1 MAQDFSYR
9 YPLVDGH
16 GNFGSI
22 DGDGAAAMRYTE
34 ARMSKISAEMLR
46 DLRKNTVDF
55 VPNYDATELEPAVLP
70 ARIPNLL
77 VNGATGIAVGM
88 ASNIPPHN
96 LGEVI
101 DGTIALMENPELS
114 SEYHPHGDSSIYEAL
129 VRMAQ
134 DFSYRYPLV
143 DGHGN
148 FGSIDGDGAAAM
160 RYTEARMSKI
170 SAEMLRDLRKN
181 TVDFVPNYDATELEP
196 AVLPA
201 RIPNLLVNGATGIAV
216 GMASNIP
223 PHNLGEVIDGTIA
236 LMENPEL
243 SSEDLMHFIP
253 GPDFPTGGII
263 MGADGLRQAYNT
275 GTGTI
280 VVRSKCE
287 IIEPKN
293 RKSHAEII
301 VTEIPY
307 GIRKSTI
314 LERIGEVAKE
324 HIVDGIVDLRD
335 ESSMRGMRIVIEVRN
350 DVNPHVLLNNLY
362 KYTQL
367 QSSFGINNIALVDG
381 RPEAL
386 SLKRALEVY
395 INHQIDVITRRTN
408 FELDEDLKRM
418 HILEGFIIA
427 TDHIDEIIKIIRGS
441 MNGEEKDLLMQR
453 FNLSE
458 RQAQAILDMQLRRLS
473 GLSRQKTEE
482 EYKFLASE
490 VERLR
495 HILESKENKEEIIKN
510 ELLEIKAKYNDKRK
524 SEMALHLDLNIENE
538 DLIPRDDVLITITRG
553 GYAKR
558 MKTSEYRSQSRGGV
572 GITGIKTK
580 ENDIVEHVI
589 STSTHD
595 FLLFFTNLGRVY
607 KLKGYQI
614 PEGNRTSK
622 GIPLVN
628 MINFQDGEHLAAV
641 TNISDIAN
649 QEQCI
654 FFATKKGIIK
664 RTSVSQFQNIRTN
677 GINAINLTEGDEL
690 LQVEVTDGHR
700 EIILGASNGKAIRF
714 NEETVREIGR
724 SATGVRGMKLNE
736 GDELVGMAV
745 VRDDVKDILVVTEKG
760 YGKRTDA
767 DEYRLQTRGG
777 MGVKTLNITDKNGRL
792 ASLRAVNDDLDL
804 IATTNKG
811 VTIRMHCADISQTG
825 RAAQGVKLIRLRD
838 DQHVSSIAIVERED
852 DEVVQVESPV
862 ASQEVSVDSPQ
873 ENNQAE

>member
-1 MAQDFSYR
+1 MENDDKNINENNEILDDEEEEKLQVGEISSSQEYNHGKIDSVMLSGKLKRSFLNYAMSVIVNRALPDAR
-9 YPLVDGH
+9 DGLKPVQRRILY
-16 GNFGSI
+16 GM
-22 DGDGAAAMRYTE
+22 D
-34 ARMSKISAEMLR
+34 
-46 DLRKNTVDF
+46 
-55 VPNYDATELEPAVLP
+55 ELKVYYNVAHKKS
-70 ARIPNLL
+70 ARI
-77 VNGATGIAVGM
+77 VGDVM
-88 ASNIPPHN
+88 
-96 LGEVI
+96 GK
-101 DGTIALMENPELS
+101 
-114 SEYHPHGDSSIYEAL
+114 YHPHGDSSIYEAL

-216 GMASNIP
+216 GMATNIP

-263 MGADGLRQAYNT
+263 MGVDGLRQAYNT

-873 ENNQAE
+873 ENIQAE

>member
-1 MAQDFSYR
+1 MENDEKNLNENNEALDDEEEKLQVGEISSSQEYNHGKIDSVMLSGKLKRSFLNYAMSVI
-9 YPLVDGH
+9 VDRALPDAR
-16 GNFGSI
+16 
-22 DGDGAAAMRYTE
+22 DGLKPVQRRILYGMD
-34 ARMSKISAEMLR
+34 
-46 DLRKNTVDF
+46 
-55 VPNYDATELEPAVLP
+55 ELKVYYNVAHKKS
-70 ARIPNLL
+70 ARI
-77 VNGATGIAVGM
+77 VGDVM
-88 ASNIPPHN
+88 
-96 LGEVI
+96 GK
-101 DGTIALMENPELS
+101 
-114 SEYHPHGDSSIYEAL
+114 YHPHGDSSIYEAL

-216 GMASNIP
+216 GMATNIP

-236 LMENPEL
+236 LMENPML
-243 SSEDLMHFIP
+243 TSEDLMHFIP

-275 GTGTI
+275 GIGTI

-293 RKSHAEII
+293 RKQHAEII
-301 VTEIPY
+301 VSEIPY

-335 ESSMRGMRIVIEVRN
+335 ESSMKGMRIVIEVRN
-350 DVNPHVLLNNLY
+350 DVNPHVLLNNLF

-367 QSSFGINNIALVDG
+367 QSSFGINNIALVEG
-381 RPEAL
+381 KPEAL
-386 SLKRALEVY
+386 SLKHALEVY

-482 EYKFLASE
+482 EYKELE
-490 VERLR
+490 VEVEKLR

-538 DLIPRDDVLITITRG
+538 DLIPREDTL
-553 GYAKR
+553 
-558 MKTSEYRSQSRGGV
+558 
-572 GITGIKTK
+572 
-580 ENDIVEHVI
+580 
-589 STSTHD
+589 
-595 FLLFFTNLGRVY
+595 
-607 KLKGYQI
+607 
-614 PEGNRTSK
+614 
-622 GIPLVN
+622 
-628 MINFQDGEHLAAV
+628 
-641 TNISDIAN
+641 
-649 QEQCI
+649 
-654 FFATKKGIIK
+654 
-664 RTSVSQFQNIRTN
+664 SV
-677 GINAINLTEGDEL
+677 
-690 LQVEVTDGHR
+690 
-700 EIILGASNGKAIRF
+700 
-714 NEETVREIGR
+714 
-724 SATGVRGMKLNE
+724 
-736 GDELVGMAV
+736 
-745 VRDDVKDILVVTEKG
+745 
-760 YGKRTDA
+760 
-767 DEYRLQTRGG
+767 
-777 MGVKTLNITDKNGRL
+777 
-792 ASLRAVNDDLDL
+792 
-804 IATTNKG
+804 
-811 VTIRMHCADISQTG
+811 
-825 RAAQGVKLIRLRD
+825 
-838 DQHVSSIAIVERED
+838 
-852 DEVVQVESPV
+852 
-862 ASQEVSVDSPQ
+862 
-873 ENNQAE
+873 

>member
-1 MAQDFSYR
+1 MENDDKNINENNEILDDEEEEKLQVGEISSSQEYNHGKIDSVMLSGKLKRSFLNYAMSVI
-9 YPLVDGH
+9 VDRALPDAR
-16 GNFGSI
+16 
-22 DGDGAAAMRYTE
+22 DGLKPVQRRILYGMD
-34 ARMSKISAEMLR
+34 
-46 DLRKNTVDF
+46 
-55 VPNYDATELEPAVLP
+55 ELKVYYNVAHKKS
-70 ARIPNLL
+70 ARI
-77 VNGATGIAVGM
+77 VGDVM
-88 ASNIPPHN
+88 
-96 LGEVI
+96 GK
-101 DGTIALMENPELS
+101 
-114 SEYHPHGDSSIYEAL
+114 YHPHGDSSIYEAL

-216 GMASNIP
+216 GMATNIP

-510 ELLEIKAKYNDKRK
+510 ELLEIKAKYNDKSK

-745 VRDDVKDILVVTEKG
+745 VRDDVKDILVVTENG

-873 ENNQAE
+873 ENIQAE

>member
-1 MAQDFSYR
+1 MENDDKNINENNEILDDEEEEKLQVGEISSSQEYNHGKIDSVMLSGKLKRSFLNYAMSVI
-9 YPLVDGH
+9 VDRALPDAR
-16 GNFGSI
+16 
-22 DGDGAAAMRYTE
+22 DGLKPVQRRILYGMD
-34 ARMSKISAEMLR
+34 
-46 DLRKNTVDF
+46 
-55 VPNYDATELEPAVLP
+55 ELKVYYNVAHKKS
-70 ARIPNLL
+70 ARI
-77 VNGATGIAVGM
+77 VGDVM
-88 ASNIPPHN
+88 
-96 LGEVI
+96 GK
-101 DGTIALMENPELS
+101 
-114 SEYHPHGDSSIYEAL
+114 YHPHGDSSIYEAL

-216 GMASNIP
+216 GMATNIP

-745 VRDDVKDILVVTEKG
+745 VRDDVKDILVVTENG

-873 ENNQAE
+873 ENIQAE

>member
-1 MAQDFSYR
+1 MENDDKNINENNEILDDEDEEKLQVGEISSSQEYNHGKIDSVMLSGKLKRSFLNYAMSVI
-9 YPLVDGH
+9 VDRALPDAR
-16 GNFGSI
+16 
-22 DGDGAAAMRYTE
+22 DGLKPVQRRILYGMD
-34 ARMSKISAEMLR
+34 
-46 DLRKNTVDF
+46 
-55 VPNYDATELEPAVLP
+55 ELKVYYNVAHKKS
-70 ARIPNLL
+70 ARI
-77 VNGATGIAVGM
+77 VGDVM
-88 ASNIPPHN
+88 
-96 LGEVI
+96 GK
-101 DGTIALMENPELS
+101 
-114 SEYHPHGDSSIYEAL
+114 YHPHGDSSIYEAL

-216 GMASNIP
+216 GMATNIP

-482 EYKFLASE
+482 EYKFIASE

-873 ENNQAE
+873 ENIQAE

>member
-1 MAQDFSYR
+1 MENDDKNINENNEILDDEEEEKLQVGEISSSQEYNHGKIDSVMLSGKLKRSFLNYAMSVI
-9 YPLVDGH
+9 VDRALPDAR
-16 GNFGSI
+16 
-22 DGDGAAAMRYTE
+22 DGLKPVQRRILYGMD
-34 ARMSKISAEMLR
+34 
-46 DLRKNTVDF
+46 
-55 VPNYDATELEPAVLP
+55 ELKVYYNVAHKKS
-70 ARIPNLL
+70 ARI
-77 VNGATGIAVGM
+77 VGDVM
-88 ASNIPPHN
+88 
-96 LGEVI
+96 GK
-101 DGTIALMENPELS
+101 
-114 SEYHPHGDSSIYEAL
+114 YHPHGDSSIYEAL

-216 GMASNIP
+216 GMATNIP

-386 SLKRALEVY
+386 SLKRSLEVY

-873 ENNQAE
+873 ENIQAE

>member
-1 MAQDFSYR
+1 MENDDKNINENNEILDDEEEEKLQVGEISSSQEYNHGKIDSVMLSGKLKRSFLNYAMSVI
-9 YPLVDGH
+9 VDRALPDAR
-16 GNFGSI
+16 
-22 DGDGAAAMRYTE
+22 DGLKPVQRRILYGMD
-34 ARMSKISAEMLR
+34 
-46 DLRKNTVDF
+46 
-55 VPNYDATELEPAVLP
+55 ELKVYYNVAHKKS
-70 ARIPNLL
+70 ARI
-77 VNGATGIAVGM
+77 VGDVM
-88 ASNIPPHN
+88 
-96 LGEVI
+96 GK
-101 DGTIALMENPELS
+101 
-114 SEYHPHGDSSIYEAL
+114 YHPHGDSSIYEAL

-216 GMASNIP
+216 GMATNIP

-873 ENNQAE
+873 KNIQAE

>member
-1 MAQDFSYR
+1 MENDDKNINENNEILDDEEEEKLQVGEISSSQEYNHGKIDSVMLSGKLKRSFLNYAMSVI
-9 YPLVDGH
+9 VDRALPDAR
-16 GNFGSI
+16 
-22 DGDGAAAMRYTE
+22 DGLKPVQRRILYGMD
-34 ARMSKISAEMLR
+34 
-46 DLRKNTVDF
+46 
-55 VPNYDATELEPAVLP
+55 ELKVYYNVAHKKS
-70 ARIPNLL
+70 ARI
-77 VNGATGIAVGM
+77 VGDVM
-88 ASNIPPHN
+88 
-96 LGEVI
+96 GK
-101 DGTIALMENPELS
+101 
-114 SEYHPHGDSSIYEAL
+114 YHPHGDSSIYEAL

-181 TVDFVPNYDATELEP
+181 TVDFVPNYDANELEP

-216 GMASNIP
+216 GMATNIP

-873 ENNQAE
+873 ENIQAE

>member
-1 MAQDFSYR
+1 MENDDKNINENNEILDDEEEEKLQVGEISSSQEYNHGKIDSVMLSGKLKRSFLNYAMSVI
-9 YPLVDGH
+9 VDRALPDAR
-16 GNFGSI
+16 
-22 DGDGAAAMRYTE
+22 DGLKPVQRRILYGMD
-34 ARMSKISAEMLR
+34 
-46 DLRKNTVDF
+46 
-55 VPNYDATELEPAVLP
+55 ELKVYYNVAHKKS
-70 ARIPNLL
+70 ARI
-77 VNGATGIAVGM
+77 VGDVM
-88 ASNIPPHN
+88 
-96 LGEVI
+96 GK
-101 DGTIALMENPELS
+101 
-114 SEYHPHGDSSIYEAL
+114 YHPHGDSSIYEAL

-216 GMASNIP
+216 GMATNIP

-324 HIVDGIVDLRD
+324 HIVDGIIDLRD

-873 ENNQAE
+873 ENIQAE

>member
-1 MAQDFSYR
+1 MENDDKNINENNEILDDAEEEKLQVGEISSSQEYNHGKIDSVMLSGKLKRSFLNYAMSVI
-9 YPLVDGH
+9 VDRALPDAR
-16 GNFGSI
+16 
-22 DGDGAAAMRYTE
+22 DGLKPVQRRILYGMD
-34 ARMSKISAEMLR
+34 
-46 DLRKNTVDF
+46 
-55 VPNYDATELEPAVLP
+55 ELKVYYNVAHKKS
-70 ARIPNLL
+70 ARI
-77 VNGATGIAVGM
+77 VGDVM
-88 ASNIPPHN
+88 
-96 LGEVI
+96 GK
-101 DGTIALMENPELS
+101 
-114 SEYHPHGDSSIYEAL
+114 YHPHGDSSIYEAL

-216 GMASNIP
+216 GMATNIP

-873 ENNQAE
+873 ENIQAE

>member
-1 MAQDFSYR
+1 MENDDKNINENNEILDDEEEEKLQVGEISSSQEYNHGKIDSVMLSGKLKRSFLNYAMSVI
-9 YPLVDGH
+9 VDRALPDAR
-16 GNFGSI
+16 
-22 DGDGAAAMRYTE
+22 DGLKPVQRRILYGMD
-34 ARMSKISAEMLR
+34 
-46 DLRKNTVDF
+46 
-55 VPNYDATELEPAVLP
+55 ELKVYYNVAHKKS
-70 ARIPNLL
+70 ARI
-77 VNGATGIAVGM
+77 VGDVM
-88 ASNIPPHN
+88 
-96 LGEVI
+96 GK
-101 DGTIALMENPELS
+101 
-114 SEYHPHGDSSIYEAL
+114 YHPHGDSSIYEAL

-216 GMASNIP
+216 GMATNIP

-736 GDELVGMAV
+736 SDELVGMAV

-873 ENNQAE
+873 ENIQAE

>member
-1 MAQDFSYR
+1 MENDDKNINENNEILDDEEEEKLQVGEISSSQEYNHGKIDSVMLSGKLKRSFLNYAMSVI
-9 YPLVDGH
+9 VDRALPDAR
-16 GNFGSI
+16 
-22 DGDGAAAMRYTE
+22 DGLKPVQRRILYGMD
-34 ARMSKISAEMLR
+34 
-46 DLRKNTVDF
+46 
-55 VPNYDATELEPAVLP
+55 ELKVYYNVAHKKS
-70 ARIPNLL
+70 ARI
-77 VNGATGIAVGM
+77 VGDVM
-88 ASNIPPHN
+88 
-96 LGEVI
+96 GK
-101 DGTIALMENPELS
+101 
-114 SEYHPHGDSSIYEAL
+114 YHPHGDSSIYEAL

-216 GMASNIP
+216 GMATNIP

-777 MGVKTLNITDKNGRL
+777 IGVKTLNITDKNGRL

-873 ENNQAE
+873 ENIQAE

>member
-1 MAQDFSYR
+1 MENDDKNINENNEILDDEEEEKLQVGEISSSQEYNHGKIDSVMLSGKLKRSFLNYAMSVI
-9 YPLVDGH
+9 VDRALPDAR
-16 GNFGSI
+16 
-22 DGDGAAAMRYTE
+22 DGLKPVQRRILYGMD
-34 ARMSKISAEMLR
+34 
-46 DLRKNTVDF
+46 
-55 VPNYDATELEPAVLP
+55 ELKVYYNVAHKKS
-70 ARIPNLL
+70 ARI
-77 VNGATGIAVGM
+77 VGDVM
-88 ASNIPPHN
+88 
-96 LGEVI
+96 GK
-101 DGTIALMENPELS
+101 
-114 SEYHPHGDSSIYEAL
+114 YHPHGDSSIYEAL

-216 GMASNIP
+216 GMATNIP

-253 GPDFPTGGII
+253 GPDFPTGAII

-873 ENNQAE
+873 ENIQAE

>member
-1 MAQDFSYR
+1 MENDDKNINENNEILDDEEEEKLQVGEISSSQEYNHGKIDSVMLSGKLKRSFLNYAMSVI
-9 YPLVDGH
+9 VDRALPDAR
-16 GNFGSI
+16 
-22 DGDGAAAMRYTE
+22 DGLKPVQRRILYGMD
-34 ARMSKISAEMLR
+34 
-46 DLRKNTVDF
+46 
-55 VPNYDATELEPAVLP
+55 ELKVYYNVAHKKS
-70 ARIPNLL
+70 ARI
-77 VNGATGIAVGM
+77 VGDVM
-88 ASNIPPHN
+88 
-96 LGEVI
+96 GK
-101 DGTIALMENPELS
+101 
-114 SEYHPHGDSSIYEAL
+114 YHPHGDSSIYEAL

-216 GMASNIP
+216 GMATNIP

-873 ENNQAE
+873 ENIQAEEA

>member
-1 MAQDFSYR
+1 MENDDKNINENNEILDDEEEEKLQVGEISSSQEYNHGKIDSVMLSGKLKRSFLNYAMSVI
-9 YPLVDGH
+9 VDRALPDAR
-16 GNFGSI
+16 
-22 DGDGAAAMRYTE
+22 DGLKPVQRRILYGMD
-34 ARMSKISAEMLR
+34 
-46 DLRKNTVDF
+46 
-55 VPNYDATELEPAVLP
+55 ELKVYYNVAHKKS
-70 ARIPNLL
+70 ARI
-77 VNGATGIAVGM
+77 VGDVM
-88 ASNIPPHN
+88 
-96 LGEVI
+96 GK
-101 DGTIALMENPELS
+101 
-114 SEYHPHGDSSIYEAL
+114 YHPHGDSSIYEAL

-216 GMASNIP
+216 GMATNIP

-614 PEGNRTSK
+614 PEGNRTLK

-736 GDELVGMAV
+736 GEELVGMAV

-873 ENNQAE
+873 ENIQAE

>member
-1 MAQDFSYR
+1 MENDDKNINENNEILDDEEEEKLQVGEISSSQEYNHGKIDSVMLSGKLKRSFLNYAMSVI
-9 YPLVDGH
+9 VDRALPDAR
-16 GNFGSI
+16 
-22 DGDGAAAMRYTE
+22 DGLKPVQRRILYGMD
-34 ARMSKISAEMLR
+34 
-46 DLRKNTVDF
+46 
-55 VPNYDATELEPAVLP
+55 ELKVYYNVAHKKS
-70 ARIPNLL
+70 ARI
-77 VNGATGIAVGM
+77 VGDVM
-88 ASNIPPHN
+88 
-96 LGEVI
+96 GK
-101 DGTIALMENPELS
+101 
-114 SEYHPHGDSSIYEAL
+114 YHPHGDSSIYEAL

-216 GMASNIP
+216 GMATNIP

-243 SSEDLMHFIP
+243 SSEDLMLFIP

-873 ENNQAE
+873 ENIQAE

>member
-1 MAQDFSYR
+1 MENDDKNINENNEILDDEEEEKLQVGEISSSQEYNHGKIDSVMLSGKLKRSFLNYAMSVI
-9 YPLVDGH
+9 VDRALPDAR
-16 GNFGSI
+16 
-22 DGDGAAAMRYTE
+22 DGLKPVQRRILYGMD
-34 ARMSKISAEMLR
+34 
-46 DLRKNTVDF
+46 
-55 VPNYDATELEPAVLP
+55 ELKVYYNVAHKKS
-70 ARIPNLL
+70 ARI
-77 VNGATGIAVGM
+77 VGDVM
-88 ASNIPPHN
+88 
-96 LGEVI
+96 GK
-101 DGTIALMENPELS
+101 
-114 SEYHPHGDSSIYEAL
+114 YHPHGDSSIYEAL

-216 GMASNIP
+216 GMATNIP

-572 GITGIKTK
+572 GIIGIKTK

-873 ENNQAE
+873 ENIQAE

>member
-1 MAQDFSYR
+1 MENDDKNINENNEILDDEEEEKLQVGEISSSQEYNHGKIDSVMLSGKLKRSFLNYAMSVI
-9 YPLVDGH
+9 VDRALPDAR
-16 GNFGSI
+16 
-22 DGDGAAAMRYTE
+22 DGLKPVQRRILYGMD
-34 ARMSKISAEMLR
+34 
-46 DLRKNTVDF
+46 
-55 VPNYDATELEPAVLP
+55 ELKVYYNVAHKKS
-70 ARIPNLL
+70 ARI
-77 VNGATGIAVGM
+77 VGDVM
-88 ASNIPPHN
+88 
-96 LGEVI
+96 GK
-101 DGTIALMENPELS
+101 
-114 SEYHPHGDSSIYEAL
+114 YHPHGDSSIYEAL

-216 GMASNIP
+216 GMATNIP

-811 VTIRMHCADISQTG
+811 VTIRMHCADISQTC

>member
-1 MAQDFSYR
+1 MENDDKNINENNEILDDEEEEKLQVGEISSSQEYNHGKIDSVMLSGKLKRSFLNYAMSVI
-9 YPLVDGH
+9 VDRALPDAR
-16 GNFGSI
+16 
-22 DGDGAAAMRYTE
+22 DGLKPVQRRILYGMD
-34 ARMSKISAEMLR
+34 
-46 DLRKNTVDF
+46 
-55 VPNYDATELEPAVLP
+55 ELKVYYNVAHKKS
-70 ARIPNLL
+70 ARI
-77 VNGATGIAVGM
+77 VGDVM
-88 ASNIPPHN
+88 
-96 LGEVI
+96 GK
-101 DGTIALMENPELS
+101 
-114 SEYHPHGDSSIYEAL
+114 YHPHGDSSIYEAL

-216 GMASNIP
+216 GMATNIP
-223 PHNLGEVIDGTIA
+223 PHNLGEVINGTIA

-873 ENNQAE
+873 ENIQAE

>member
-1 MAQDFSYR
+1 MENDDKNINENNEILDDEEEEKLQVGEISSSQEYNHGKIDSVMLSGKLKRSFLNYAMSVI
-9 YPLVDGH
+9 VDRALPDAR
-16 GNFGSI
+16 
-22 DGDGAAAMRYTE
+22 DGLKPVQRRILYGMD
-34 ARMSKISAEMLR
+34 
-46 DLRKNTVDF
+46 
-55 VPNYDATELEPAVLP
+55 ELKVYYNVAHKKS
-70 ARIPNLL
+70 ARI
-77 VNGATGIAVGM
+77 VGDVM
-88 ASNIPPHN
+88 
-96 LGEVI
+96 GK
-101 DGTIALMENPELS
+101 
-114 SEYHPHGDSSIYEAL
+114 YHPHGDSSIYEAL

-216 GMASNIP
+216 GMATNIP

-538 DLIPRDDVLITITRG
+538 DLIPRDNVLITITRG

-873 ENNQAE
+873 ENIQAE

>member
-1 MAQDFSYR
+1 MENDDKNINENNEILDDEEEEKLQVGEISSSQEYNHGKIDSVMLSGKLKRSFLNYAMSVI
-9 YPLVDGH
+9 VDRALPDAR
-16 GNFGSI
+16 
-22 DGDGAAAMRYTE
+22 DGLKPVQRRILYGMD
-34 ARMSKISAEMLR
+34 
-46 DLRKNTVDF
+46 
-55 VPNYDATELEPAVLP
+55 ELKVYYNVAHKKS
-70 ARIPNLL
+70 ARI
-77 VNGATGIAVGM
+77 VGDVM
-88 ASNIPPHN
+88 
-96 LGEVI
+96 GK
-101 DGTIALMENPELS
+101 
-114 SEYHPHGDSSIYEAL
+114 YHPHGDSSIYEAL

-216 GMASNIP
+216 GMATNIP

-453 FNLSE
+453 FNLSG

>member
-1 MAQDFSYR
+1 MENDDKNINENNEILDDEEEEKLQVGEISSSQEYNHGKIDSVMLSGKLKRSFLNYAMSVI
-9 YPLVDGH
+9 VDRALPDAR
-16 GNFGSI
+16 
-22 DGDGAAAMRYTE
+22 DGLKPVQRRILYGMD
-34 ARMSKISAEMLR
+34 
-46 DLRKNTVDF
+46 
-55 VPNYDATELEPAVLP
+55 ELKVYYNVAHKKS
-70 ARIPNLL
+70 ARI
-77 VNGATGIAVGM
+77 VGDVM
-88 ASNIPPHN
+88 
-96 LGEVI
+96 GK
-101 DGTIALMENPELS
+101 
-114 SEYHPHGDSSIYEAL
+114 YHPHGDSSIYEAL

-216 GMASNIP
+216 GMATNIP

-395 INHQIDVITRRTN
+395 INQQIDVITRRTN

>member
-1 MAQDFSYR
+1 MENDDKNINENNEILDDEEEEKLQVGEISSSQEYNHGKIDSVMLSGKLKRSFLNYAMSVI
-9 YPLVDGH
+9 VDRALPDAR
-16 GNFGSI
+16 
-22 DGDGAAAMRYTE
+22 DGLKPVQRRILYGMD
-34 ARMSKISAEMLR
+34 
-46 DLRKNTVDF
+46 
-55 VPNYDATELEPAVLP
+55 ELKVYYNVAHKKS
-70 ARIPNLL
+70 ARI
-77 VNGATGIAVGM
+77 VGDVM
-88 ASNIPPHN
+88 
-96 LGEVI
+96 GK
-101 DGTIALMENPELS
+101 
-114 SEYHPHGDSSIYEAL
+114 YHPHGDSSIYEAL

-216 GMASNIP
+216 GMATNIP

-458 RQAQAILDMQLRRLS
+458 LQAQAILDMQLRRLS

>member
-1 MAQDFSYR
+1 MENDDKNIHENNEILDDEEEEKLQVGEISSSQEYNHGKIDSVMLSGKLKRSFLNYAMSVI
-9 YPLVDGH
+9 VDRALPDAR
-16 GNFGSI
+16 
-22 DGDGAAAMRYTE
+22 DGLKPVQRRILYGMD
-34 ARMSKISAEMLR
+34 
-46 DLRKNTVDF
+46 
-55 VPNYDATELEPAVLP
+55 ELKVYYNVAHKKS
-70 ARIPNLL
+70 ARI
-77 VNGATGIAVGM
+77 VGDVM
-88 ASNIPPHN
+88 
-96 LGEVI
+96 GK
-101 DGTIALMENPELS
+101 
-114 SEYHPHGDSSIYEAL
+114 YHPHGDSSIYEAL

-216 GMASNIP
+216 GMATNIP

-862 ASQEVSVDSPQ
+862 ASQKVSVDSPQ

>member
-1 MAQDFSYR
+1 MENDDKNINENNEILDDEEEEKLQVGEISSSQEYNHGKIDSVMLSGKLKRSFLNYAMSVI
-9 YPLVDGH
+9 VDRALPDAR
-16 GNFGSI
+16 
-22 DGDGAAAMRYTE
+22 DGLKPVQRRILYGMD
-34 ARMSKISAEMLR
+34 
-46 DLRKNTVDF
+46 
-55 VPNYDATELEPAVLP
+55 ELKVYYNVAHKKS
-70 ARIPNLL
+70 ARI
-77 VNGATGIAVGM
+77 VGDVM
-88 ASNIPPHN
+88 
-96 LGEVI
+96 GK
-101 DGTIALMENPELS
+101 
-114 SEYHPHGDSSIYEAL
+114 YHPHGDSSIYEAL

-216 GMASNIP
+216 GMATNIP

-293 RKSHAEII
+293 RKSHTEII

-622 GIPLVN
+622 GIPLIN

-873 ENNQAE
+873 ENIQAE

>member
-1 MAQDFSYR
+1 MENDDKNINENNEILDDEEEEKLQVGEISSSQEYNHGKIDSVMLSGKLKRSFLNYAMSVI
-9 YPLVDGH
+9 VDRALPDAR
-16 GNFGSI
+16 
-22 DGDGAAAMRYTE
+22 DGLKPVQRRILYGMD
-34 ARMSKISAEMLR
+34 
-46 DLRKNTVDF
+46 
-55 VPNYDATELEPAVLP
+55 ELKVYYNVAHKKS
-70 ARIPNLL
+70 ARI
-77 VNGATGIAVGM
+77 VGDVM
-88 ASNIPPHN
+88 
-96 LGEVI
+96 GK
-101 DGTIALMENPELS
+101 
-114 SEYHPHGDSSIYEAL
+114 YHPHGDASIYEAL

-216 GMASNIP
+216 GMATNIP

-777 MGVKTLNITDKNGRL
+777 IGVKTLNITDKNGRL

-873 ENNQAE
+873 EDNQAE

>member
-1 MAQDFSYR
+1 MENDDKNINENNEILDDEEEEKLQVGEISSSQEYNHGKIDSVMLSGKLKRSFLNYAMSVI
-9 YPLVDGH
+9 VDRALPDAR
-16 GNFGSI
+16 
-22 DGDGAAAMRYTE
+22 DGLKPVQRRILYGMD
-34 ARMSKISAEMLR
+34 
-46 DLRKNTVDF
+46 
-55 VPNYDATELEPAVLP
+55 ELKVYYNVAHKKS
-70 ARIPNLL
+70 ARI
-77 VNGATGIAVGM
+77 VGDVM
-88 ASNIPPHN
+88 
-96 LGEVI
+96 GK
-101 DGTIALMENPELS
+101 
-114 SEYHPHGDSSIYEAL
+114 YHPHGDSSIYEAL

-216 GMASNIP
+216 GMATNIP

-736 GDELVGMAV
+736 DDELVGMAV

>member
-1 MAQDFSYR
+1 MENDDKNINENNEILDDEEEEKLQVGEISSSQEYNHGKIDSVMLSGKLKRSFLNYAMSVI
-9 YPLVDGH
+9 VDRALPDAR
-16 GNFGSI
+16 
-22 DGDGAAAMRYTE
+22 DGLKPVQRRILYGMD
-34 ARMSKISAEMLR
+34 
-46 DLRKNTVDF
+46 
-55 VPNYDATELEPAVLP
+55 ELKVYYNVAHKKS
-70 ARIPNLL
+70 ARI
-77 VNGATGIAVGM
+77 VGDVM
-88 ASNIPPHN
+88 
-96 LGEVI
+96 GK
-101 DGTIALMENPELS
+101 
-114 SEYHPHGDSSIYEAL
+114 YHPHGDSSIYEAL

-216 GMASNIP
+216 GMATNIP

-825 RAAQGVKLIRLRD
+825 RVAQGVKLIRLRD

>member
-1 MAQDFSYR
+1 MENDDKNINENNEILDDEEEEKLQVGEISSSQEYNHGKIDSVMLSGKLKRSFLNYAMSVI
-9 YPLVDGH
+9 VDRALPDAR
-16 GNFGSI
+16 
-22 DGDGAAAMRYTE
+22 DGLKPVQRRILYGMD
-34 ARMSKISAEMLR
+34 
-46 DLRKNTVDF
+46 
-55 VPNYDATELEPAVLP
+55 ELKVYYNVAHKKS
-70 ARIPNLL
+70 ARI
-77 VNGATGIAVGM
+77 VGDVM
-88 ASNIPPHN
+88 
-96 LGEVI
+96 GK
-101 DGTIALMENPELS
+101 
-114 SEYHPHGDSSIYEAL
+114 YHPHGDSSIYEAL

-216 GMASNIP
+216 GMATNIP

-482 EYKFLASE
+482 EYTFLASE

-628 MINFQDGEHLAAV
+628 MINFQDGERLAAV

-852 DEVVQVESPV
+852 DEVVQAESPV
-862 ASQEVSVDSPQ
+862 ASQEISVDSPQ

>member
-1 MAQDFSYR
+1 MENDDKNINENNEILDDEEEEKLQVGEISSSQEYNHGKIDSVMLSGKLKRSFLNYAMSVI
-9 YPLVDGH
+9 VDRALPDAR
-16 GNFGSI
+16 
-22 DGDGAAAMRYTE
+22 DGLKPVQRRILYGMD
-34 ARMSKISAEMLR
+34 
-46 DLRKNTVDF
+46 
-55 VPNYDATELEPAVLP
+55 ELKVYYNVAHKKS
-70 ARIPNLL
+70 ARI
-77 VNGATGIAVGM
+77 VGDVM
-88 ASNIPPHN
+88 
-96 LGEVI
+96 GK
-101 DGTIALMENPELS
+101 
-114 SEYHPHGDSSIYEAL
+114 YHPHGDSSIYEAL

-216 GMASNIP
+216 GMATNIP

-307 GIRKSTI
+307 GIRKSII

-873 ENNQAE
+873 ENIQAE

>member
-1 MAQDFSYR
+1 MENDDKNINENNEILDDEEEEKLQVGEISSSQEYNHGKIDSVMLSGKLKRSFLNYAMSVI
-9 YPLVDGH
+9 VDRALPDAR
-16 GNFGSI
+16 
-22 DGDGAAAMRYTE
+22 DGLKPVQRRILYGMD
-34 ARMSKISAEMLR
+34 
-46 DLRKNTVDF
+46 
-55 VPNYDATELEPAVLP
+55 ELKVYYNVAHKKS
-70 ARIPNLL
+70 ARI
-77 VNGATGIAVGM
+77 VGDVM
-88 ASNIPPHN
+88 
-96 LGEVI
+96 GK
-101 DGTIALMENPELS
+101 
-114 SEYHPHGDSSIYEAL
+114 YHPHGDSSIYEAL

-216 GMASNIP
+216 GMATNIP

-253 GPDFPTGGII
+253 GPDFPPGGII

>member
-1 MAQDFSYR
+1 MENDDKNINENNEILDDEEEEKLQVGEISSSQEYNHGKIDSVMLSGKLKRSFLNYAMSVI
-9 YPLVDGH
+9 VDRALPDAR
-16 GNFGSI
+16 
-22 DGDGAAAMRYTE
+22 DGLKPVQRRILYGMD
-34 ARMSKISAEMLR
+34 
-46 DLRKNTVDF
+46 
-55 VPNYDATELEPAVLP
+55 ELKVYYNVAHKKS
-70 ARIPNLL
+70 ARI
-77 VNGATGIAVGM
+77 VGDVM
-88 ASNIPPHN
+88 
-96 LGEVI
+96 GK
-101 DGTIALMENPELS
+101 
-114 SEYHPHGDSSIYEAL
+114 YHPHGDSSIYEAL

-216 GMASNIP
+216 GMATNIP

-628 MINFQDGEHLAAV
+628 MINFQDGEHIAAV

-736 GDELVGMAV
+736 VDELVGMAV

-873 ENNQAE
+873 ENIQAE

>member
-1 MAQDFSYR
+1 MENDDKNINKNNEILDDEEEEKLQVGEISSSQEYNHGKIDSVMLSGKLKRSFLNYAMSVI
-9 YPLVDGH
+9 VDRALPDAR
-16 GNFGSI
+16 
-22 DGDGAAAMRYTE
+22 DGLKPVQRRILYGMD
-34 ARMSKISAEMLR
+34 
-46 DLRKNTVDF
+46 
-55 VPNYDATELEPAVLP
+55 ELKVYYNVAHKKS
-70 ARIPNLL
+70 ARI
-77 VNGATGIAVGM
+77 VGDVM
-88 ASNIPPHN
+88 
-96 LGEVI
+96 GK
-101 DGTIALMENPELS
+101 
-114 SEYHPHGDSSIYEAL
+114 YHPHGDSSIYEAL

-216 GMASNIP
+216 GMATNIP

-873 ENNQAE
+873 ENIQAE

>member
-1 MAQDFSYR
+1 MENDDKNINENNEILDDEEEEKLQVGEISSSQEYNHGKIDSVMLSGKLKRSFLNYAMSVI
-9 YPLVDGH
+9 VDRALPDAR
-16 GNFGSI
+16 
-22 DGDGAAAMRYTE
+22 DGLKPVQRRILYGMD
-34 ARMSKISAEMLR
+34 
-46 DLRKNTVDF
+46 
-55 VPNYDATELEPAVLP
+55 ELKVYYNVAHKKS
-70 ARIPNLL
+70 ARI
-77 VNGATGIAVGM
+77 VGDVM
-88 ASNIPPHN
+88 
-96 LGEVI
+96 GK
-101 DGTIALMENPELS
+101 
-114 SEYHPHGDSSIYEAL
+114 YHPHGDSSIYEAL

-216 GMASNIP
+216 GMATNIP

-335 ESSMRGMRIVIEVRN
+335 ESSMRGMRIVIEVKN